1 MRLSNQLSAGQ
12 RSSDVG
18 LVWKEI
24 NSGGGASQLEVPRH
38 TAVRVRCA
46 AGPGITISLDGVLAV
61 TMANNEVILL
71 NSGIGKMYGE
81 TGDPKN
87 TVTLAWSG
95 ACFIQLGME
104 SQEQWQDDI

>member
-38 TAVRVRCA
+38 TAIRVRA
-46 AGPGITISLDGVLAV
+46 AAGITISLDGVLAV
-61 TMANNEVILL
+61 TMINGEIILL

>member
-12 RSSDVG
+12 RSSDVS

-24 NSGGGASQLEVPRH
+24 NSGGGASQIEIPRH
-38 TAVRVRCA
+38 TAVRVRSTH
-46 AGPGITISLDGVLAV
+46 PNLTISLDGILAV
-61 TMANNEVILL
+61 TMGNGEILVL
-71 NSGIGKMYGE
+71 NSGIGKQYGE
-81 TGDPKN
+81 NGDPKN

-95 ACFIQLGME
+95 TCYIQLGME

>member
-12 RSSDVG
+12 RSSDVS

-24 NSGGGASQLEVPRH
+24 NSGGGASTLEVPRH
-38 TAVRVRCA
+38 TAIRVRSA
-46 AGPGITISLDGVLAV
+46 TAGLTISLDGILAV
-61 TMANNEVILL
+61 TMDDKEIIVI
-71 NSGIGKMYGE
+71 NSGIGKLYGQMA
-81 TGDPKN
+81 DIKN

-95 ACFIQLGME
+95 ACYIQLGME